1 MLERF
6 RLDGRVAVI
15 TGGGGGLGSLAA
27 RTFAGAGADVVLLG
41 RNAGKLDAAA
51 AEVRQAGG
59 SATVIHADVTS
70 RADLEKAA
78 QRVAAD
84 FGGADILF
92 NNAGITSP
100 RLLLDTEPDEWQ
112 SLIDVNV
119 TGTYLTTRAFA
130 PAMIAK
136 GGGRIVNMGSILS
149 ARGMANRVAY
159 CTTKAAVANMAAAL
173 AFELGPH
180 GVTVNTLAPT
190 VIVTDLNREAVKTQ
204 PELYEGVV
212 RRTALGRLGQPE
224 DLSGAL
230 LLLASDAGAF
240 ITGQT
245 IFVDGGYTAG

>member
-6 RLDGRVAVI
+6 RLDGKVAVI

-51 AEVRQAGG
+51 AEVRQAGS
-59 SATVIHADVTS
+59 SATVIQADVTS

-84 FGGADILF
+84 FAGADILF

>member
-1 MLERF
+1 
-6 RLDGRVAVI
+6 
-15 TGGGGGLGSLAA
+15 
-27 RTFAGAGADVVLLG
+27 
-41 RNAGKLDAAA
+41 AGKLDAAA
-51 AEVRQAGG
+51 AEGRQTGS
-59 SATVIHADVTS
+59 SATVIQADVTS
-70 RADLEKAA
+70 RADLEQAA
-78 QRVAAD
+78 RRVAAD
-84 FGGADILF
+84 FAGADILF